1 MRINTSAG
9 STAPPLREDPLP
21 SHPSQLASAAA
32 AASPST
38 PPPLVLVDLS
48 RPARPNRARSG
59 LTKTLRL
66 LLRALVPALL
76 LAVWQGVCALHLV
89 SPETLPS
96 PADIIAAFAELIRT
110 GELQSAIPASLGRAL
125 VGLALGATTGLI
137 LGLCAGL
144 WRLGE
149 ELSDAA
155 LQMLRTIPFIAMIPL
170 FIIWFG
176 IGEQAK
182 IALIF
187 GATIFPV
194 YLNTYAGVRGVDA
207 KLVEAAQVFGLSPR
221 LIAQRVIIPTALP
234 SILVGLRYAA
244 GVALLALVAAEQIN
258 ARSGIGFILI
268 NANQNQRTDIIIAGI
283 IVYALLG
290 ILIDLAMRVV
300 ERLALPWRPSL
311 VPA

>member
-1 MRINTSAG
+1 MSATPPR
-9 STAPPLREDPLP
+9 SKPAPRLPAIAASSPL
-21 SHPSQLASAAA
+21 AAA
-32 AASPST
+32 AGPQAVAGFGGKLT
-38 PPPLVLVDLS
+38 LVDLS
-48 RPARPNRARSG
+48 RPAPSGRGRSG
-59 LTKTLRL
+59 LWSLLRL
-66 LLRALVPALL
+66 LLRALVPAAL
-76 LAVWQGVCALHLV
+76 LAVWQAVSSLHLV
-89 SPETLPS
+89 GPETLPS
-96 PADIIAAFAELIRT
+96 PTDIVAAFAELIRT
-110 GELQSAIPASLGRAL
+110 GELQSAIPASLARAL
-125 VGLALGATTGLI
+125 TGLALGATTGLV
-137 LGLCAGL
+137 LGLLAGL
-144 WRLGE
+144 WRIGE

-155 LQMLRTIPFIAMIPL
+155 LQMLRTVPFIAMIPL

-176 IGEQAK
+176 IGEEAK

-194 YLNTYAGVRGVDA
+194 YLNTYAGVRGVDH
-207 KLVEAAQVFGLSPR
+207 KLIEAATVFGLSHR
-221 LIAQRVIIPTALP
+221 LIAQRVIVPTALP

-290 ILIDLAMRVV
+290 IVIDLIMRVV